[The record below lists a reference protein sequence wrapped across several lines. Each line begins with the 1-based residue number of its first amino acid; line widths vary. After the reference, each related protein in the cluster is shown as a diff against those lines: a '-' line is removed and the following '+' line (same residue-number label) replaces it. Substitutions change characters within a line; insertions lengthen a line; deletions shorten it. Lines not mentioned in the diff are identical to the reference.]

1 MIPAI
6 INIVS
11 AQMEGDFR
19 IRIRFD
25 DSTQQ
30 LVDFKPFLT
39 RAVHPDIRAY
49 LDLER
54 FAAFRIEH
62 GELVWGDYDLCFP
75 IIDLYCNQLEKT
87 SALDMAA

>member
-11 AQMEGDFR
+11 AQMEVDFR

-49 LDLER
+49 LDLGR